1 MSKNMKIA
9 IWVAIIG
16 GGIGYFFLYG
26 ELVNLMR

>member
-1 MSKNMKIA
+1 MSKTMKIA

>member
-1 MSKNMKIA
+1 MSKIMKIA

-26 ELVNLMR
+26 VVVDLMR